1 MRWAVGVLATA
12 TVLGSLL
19 IIATEPLSAKGPGAA
34 GSHPFR
40 DANRIQGWIGTYR
53 DDPKPELVPKLV
65 KAMAAQG
72 LLQEQDRAGIYIGFV
87 AGVLADNQVDAD
99 KLVKQMFPL
108 PPAAQVLVIKAIA
121 YSGLPD
127 WKARLGRFVERMP
140 ARQILIRKYL
150 FGNAPTLAKLPLDK
164 GPEVLDT
171 WWGFYFATG
180 SYQAVLPIMRALP
193 WSAEKDNLERLTV
206 GSMAKWTLASHAA
219 NSKHLLDF
227 SRAEIARQPKETAKI
242 LREVVT
248 AAETFETGKIR
259 QKAVAAI
266 EELKVKGPASR
277 GKWAWWGQAGQMALS
292 VGCVAA
298 AATGQVQ
305 LGLPCIIGGAAS
317 SAALKLWGARAE

>member
-1 MRWAVGVLATA
+1 MRCVGYLMAA
-12 TVLGSLL
+12 LCGLCF
-19 IIATEPLSAKGPGAA
+19 LSNSADAKQRKDVFG
-34 GSHPFR
+34 

-53 DDPKPELVPKLV
+53 EDPQPGRVPALVR
-65 KAMAAQG
+65 AMAAQG

-87 AGVLADNQVDAD
+87 AGVLADNQIDAD
-99 KLVKQMFPL
+99 KLVTAMFPL

-127 WKARLGRFVERMP
+127 WKQRLGRFVERMP
-140 ARQILIRKYL
+140 ARQILIRKFLY
-150 FGNAPTLAKLPLDK
+150 GKQPTLVQLPLDK

-180 SYQAVLPIMRALP
+180 SYEPVLRIMRALE
-193 WSAEKDNLERLTV
+193 WSQEKDKLERLTV

-219 NSKHLLDF
+219 NNKHLLDF
-227 SRAEIARQPKETAKI
+227 CRSEVTRQPKRTARV
-242 LREVVT
+242 LREVVV

-259 QKAVAAI
+259 KQAVAAI
-266 EELKVKGPASR
+266 KELKTKGPATR
-277 GKWAWWGQAGQMALS
+277 RKWSWWGQAGQMALS

-298 AATGQVQ
+298 AATGQVY

-317 SAALKLWGARAE
+317 SAALKLLDSKQK

>member
-1 MRWAVGVLATA
+1 MRCVGYLMAA
-12 TVLGSLL
+12 LCGLCF
-19 IIATEPLSAKGPGAA
+19 LSGEAGAKQRKDVFG
-34 GSHPFR
+34 

-53 DDPKPELVPKLV
+53 DDPQPGRVPALV

-87 AGVLADNQVDAD
+87 AGVLADNQIDAD
-99 KLVKQMFPL
+99 KLVTAMFPL

-127 WKARLGRFVERMP
+127 WKQRLGRFVERMP
-140 ARQILIRKYL
+140 ARQILIRKFLY
-150 FGNAPTLAKLPLDK
+150 GKQPTLVQLPLDK

-180 SYQAVLPIMRALP
+180 SYEPVLRIMQALE
-193 WSAEKDNLERLTV
+193 WSQEKDKLERLTV
-206 GSMAKWTLASHAA
+206 GSMAKWTLASHAS
-219 NSKHLLDF
+219 NNKHLLDF
-227 SRAEIARQPKETAKI
+227 CRSEVARQPKRTAKV
-242 LREVVT
+242 LREVVV

-259 QKAVAAI
+259 KQAVAAI
-266 EELKVKGPASR
+266 NELKTKGPATR
-277 GKWAWWGQAGQMALS
+277 RKWSWWGKAGQMALS

-298 AATGQVQ
+298 AATGQVY

-317 SAALKLWGARAE
+317 SAALKLLDAQQK